1 MSGELEKGEKIE
13 NMEEGAYRVDWNKQ
27 KEEGRNREKR
37 GRKTTQ
43 TYPMATSNR
52 KVRTTSL
59 PCFFEISRQKGEGNC
74 KGMT

>member
-1 MSGELEKGEKIE
+1 VSGELEKGEKIE
-13 NMEEGAYRVDWNKQ
+13 NMKEGAYRADWIKQ

-43 TYPMATSNR
+43 TYLMATSNR

-59 PCFFEISRQKGEGNC
+59 PCFFEISGQKGEGNR